1 MLKLVSFFIF
11 LAALI
16 WSWFLFHTPPKISLQ
31 THAGIQSKF
40 MQLIEDSVK
49 RTRPDSSGFEIM
61 NMYTQKVNDNQV
73 SAHFS
78 YKFTDKLEESE
89 TADQVMSGEAVLT
102 RGLSEDP
109 EKELWVVSSVK
120 TGSTNIEFQQGLII
134 NPEGPAEAV
143 SADTAGTESTDEKQ
157 NH

>member
-1 MLKLVSFFIF
+1 MIKLVSFFVF
-11 LAALI
+11 LAAFI

-61 NMYTQKVNDNQV
+61 NMYTQKVNDNQI

-78 YKFTDKLEESE
+78 YKFTDKLEEAE
-89 TADQVMSGEAVLT
+89 TANQMMTGEAVLT
-102 RGLSEDP
+102 RGLSEDT

-120 TGSTNIEFQQGLII
+120 TGDTSIEFQQGLVII
-134 NPEGPAEAV
+134 PEGPT
-143 SADTAGTESTDEKQ
+143 DAGSTDNPSAPVEEKQ
-157 NH
+157 TH